1 MYRRHIYCIITKV
14 CVTLTKHYT
23 DILLYG
29 LVVSIVPFM
38 LQNRLSIPQSEVQ
51 SYTSTLLAAYAGA
64 SVLFSPIA
72 GYIADRTS
80 SRQAP
85 FLGGLA
91 ALIAATIMLFEGNS
105 IAVLFIAR
113 VTQGASSAFVWTV
126 GLALCIDTVGP
137 ENLGKTIGSIFS
149 FISVGGFAAPT
160 IGGVVYRK
168 AGENG
173 VLGVSIGIIAIDLIM
188 RLLVIEKKVAKKYD
202 EKDPSYTSHEEDND
216 NDDSN
221 EDGEPTEGSPL
232 LGSKSEDED
241 PRYVLAPPE
250 DQPWILRHIPI
261 LLCFKHPSLWMA
273 FLIALTQAL
282 FLSSFDATIP
292 THASSL
298 YGFDSLKSGL
308 LFLPLGILDLV
319 MGPLAGWATDK
330 YGTKPLAVA
339 GYTWL
344 VPAFILLR
352 LPAMLSPQSKSVAV
366 YCVLLSI
373 CGVGLATIGAPSI
386 VEAGSVVDK
395 YYKRNPR
402 NFPEGGPYAQLY
414 GFNSMIF
421 SAGLALG
428 PVLTGG
434 LRESLGYGNANAVL
448 AGISGCV
455 AVSCYFLLAGK
466 PRMLGGK
473 GVI

>member
-1 MYRRHIYCIITKV
+1 
-14 CVTLTKHYT
+14 
-23 DILLYG
+23 
-29 LVVSIVPFM
+29 M

-51 SYTSTLLAAYAGA
+51 TYTSALLAAYAGA
-64 SVLFSPIA
+64 SVLFSPVA

-113 VTQGASSAFVWTV
+113 IAQGASSAFVWTV

-202 EKDPSYTSHEEDND
+202 EKDPNHRLHSDNNDQHEGDDND
-216 NDDSN
+216 TDHN
-221 EDGEPTEGSPL
+221 ENSPL

-241 PRYVLAPPE
+241 PRYILAPPE

-308 LFLPLGILDLV
+308 LFLPLGILDLI

-330 YGTKPLAVA
+330 YGTKLLAVA

-344 VPAFILLR
+344 VPALILLR
-352 LPAMLSPQSKSVAV
+352 IPSMLSPQSKSVAV

-395 YYKRNPR
+395 FYKRNPR

-434 LRESLGYGNANAVL
+434 LRGSLGYGNANAVL
-448 AGISGCV
+448 AAISGGTAV
-455 AVSCYFLLAGK
+455 ACYVALGGK
-466 PRMLGGK
+466 PRLLGGK
-473 GVI
+473 GII

>member
-1 MYRRHIYCIITKV
+1 
-14 CVTLTKHYT
+14 
-23 DILLYG
+23 
-29 LVVSIVPFM
+29 M
-38 LQNRLSIPQSEVQ
+38 LQNRLNIPKSEVQ
-51 SYTSTLLAAYAGA
+51 SYTSALLAAYAGA
-64 SVLFSPIA
+64 SVLFSPVA

-113 VTQGASSAFVWTV
+113 VAQGASSAFVWTV

-168 AGENG
+168 ARENG
-173 VLGVSIGIIAIDLIM
+173 VLGVSIGIIAVDLIM

-202 EKDPSYTSHEEDND
+202 EKDPNYHPSDDANNNND
-216 NDDSN
+216 NDDDNEPN
-221 EDGEPTEGSPL
+221 EDSPL

-241 PRYVLAPPE
+241 PRYDLSPPE
-250 DQPWILRHIPI
+250 EQPWILRNIPI

-273 FLIALTQAL
+273 FLIALTQAT

-292 THASSL
+292 TEASDL

-308 LFLPLGILDLV
+308 LFLPLGVLDLV

-330 YGTKPLAVA
+330 YGTKLSAVV

-352 LPAMLSPQSKSVAV
+352 IPSMVQPQSKSVAV

-395 YYKRNPR
+395 FYKRNPR

-428 PVLTGG
+428 PIITGG
-434 LRESLGYGNANAVL
+434 LREALGYGNANAVL
-448 AGISGCV
+448 AGTSAV
-455 AVSCYFLLAGK
+455 TAVSCYVALGGK
-466 PRMLGGK
+466 PRVLGGK